1 MKVTPLLT
9 SGGHKK
15 SKDTINVR
23 HTLTNHFS
31 CRWLLLALVFL
42 LPAGCGPGD
51 QPGAT
56 AVVGQPAPTFT
67 LTDLH
72 GKNWRLDDLK
82 GKVVFLNFW
91 ATWCQPCLQEM
102 PSMAT
107 LNQRMPE
114 GSFQML
120 AVLFNDRP
128 EIAQNVVRKMGLAF
142 PVLVDA
148 NSVAARQYGLT
159 GVPETYII
167 DPQGVLREKFIGP
180 LDWNSPAA
188 LTLLGKYLPQPASP
202 SGPATKAAPQSEQSH

>member
-1 MKVTPLLT
+1 MRHPKTKHLL
-9 SGGHKK
+9 
-15 SKDTINVR
+15 
-23 HTLTNHFS
+23 L
-31 CRWLLLALVFL
+31 RWLLPVL
-42 LPAGCGPGD
+42 LLILLAGCGPSD

-56 AVVGQPAPTFT
+56 AVVGQSAPTFT

-72 GKNWRLDDLK
+72 GKNWRLADLQ

-102 PSMAT
+102 PSMAA

-120 AVLFNDRP
+120 TILYNDRP
-128 EIAQNVVRKMGLAF
+128 EFAQNLVRKMGLTF
-142 PVLVDA
+142 PVLIDT
-148 NSVAARQYGLT
+148 NSIAARQYGLT

-180 LDWNSPAA
+180 VNWNSAEA
-188 LTLLGKYLPQPASP
+188 LNLLAKYLPQAAGPPGPSAS
-202 SGPATKAAPQSEQSH
+202 AAPLPEQSR

>member
-1 MKVTPLLT
+1 MRHPKTIPRPL
-9 SGGHKK
+9 
-15 SKDTINVR
+15 
-23 HTLTNHFS
+23 
-31 CRWLLLALVFL
+31 RWLLPALALL
-42 LPAGCGPGD
+42 MLAGCGPGD
-51 QPGAT
+51 QTIAT

-72 GKNWRLDDLK
+72 GKNWRLADLK

-102 PSMAT
+102 PSMAI

-120 AVLFNDRP
+120 TVLYNDRP
-128 EIAQNVVRKMGLAF
+128 EIAQNLVRKMGATF

-148 NSVAARQYGLT
+148 NSIVARQYGLT

-167 DPQGVLREKFIGP
+167 DLQGILREKFIGP
-180 LDWNSPAA
+180 LNWDSPAA
-188 LTLLGKYLPQPASP
+188 LTLLGKYLPQSASP
-202 SGPATKAAPQSEQSH
+202 PRPADKAAPQPEPAH

>member
-1 MKVTPLLT
+1 MRRPITKYRLL
-9 SGGHKK
+9 
-15 SKDTINVR
+15 
-23 HTLTNHFS
+23 
-31 CRWLLLALVFL
+31 RWLLPALVL
-42 LPAGCGPGD
+42 LMLAGCGPGD
-51 QPGAT
+51 QTMAT

-72 GKNWRLDDLK
+72 GKNWRLADLQ

-102 PSMAT
+102 PSMAI
-107 LNQRMPE
+107 LNQRMAE

-120 AVLFNDRP
+120 TVLYNDRP
-128 EIAQNVVRKMGLAF
+128 EIAQNLVRKMGVAF

-148 NSVAARQYGLT
+148 NSIVARQYGLT

-180 LDWNSPAA
+180 LNWDSPAA
-188 LTLLGKYLPQPASP
+188 LTLLGKYLPQFANPF
-202 SGPATKAAPQSEQSH
+202 GPAGKVAPQPEPSP

>member
-1 MKVTPLLT
+1 M
-9 SGGHKK
+9 
-15 SKDTINVR
+15 I
-23 HTLTNHFS
+23 
-31 CRWLLLALVFL
+31 FL

-51 QPGAT
+51 HTIAT

-72 GKNWRLDDLK
+72 GKNWRLADLQ

-102 PSMAT
+102 PSMAA

-120 AVLFNDRP
+120 TVLYNDRP
-128 EIAQNVVRKMGLAF
+128 EIAQNLVRKMGVTF

-148 NSVAARQYGLT
+148 NSIVARQYGLT

-180 LDWNSPAA
+180 LNWDSAAA
-188 LTLLGKYLPQPASP
+188 LTLLGKYLPQSASLT
-202 SGPATKAAPQSEQSH
+202 GPAGKTTPQPEPSH